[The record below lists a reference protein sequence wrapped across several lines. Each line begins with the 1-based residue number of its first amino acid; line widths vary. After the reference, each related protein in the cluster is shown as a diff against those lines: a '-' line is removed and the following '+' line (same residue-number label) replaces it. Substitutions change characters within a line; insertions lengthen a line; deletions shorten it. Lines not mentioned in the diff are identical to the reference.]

1 MGFAVLDEDGGKFD
15 LVQHRSTLQ
24 LQGREGQR
32 YRLWLNNLGNA
43 TYEVVSTV
51 DGLDVLNGQPGSL
64 KNRGYV
70 LEPGE
75 SLVIEGFRK
84 NEREVAAFRFAS
96 PDDAYAGRRTAGISR
111 RRPERRRLRAAT
123 TLSRLRHLH
132 ENCAAAF
139 LHKQSISQEP
149 PMNRFSLPR
158 PDARQCVAGLGFSAL
173 LLLASSANA
182 AACRDITSVQQSA
195 DATRNTSMGGHV
207 TQHIYGMTPPSGSS
221 QKDKTLFKSRGNY
234 DAAWRQYGYIDN
246 PVACSGNSKFQV
258 VSLEKLH
265 MGKIDAYSCK
275 QADGQGACTR
285 WDTYMAK
292 EISYGFVLKDGKWIL
307 NTLYPVPLD

>member
-1 MGFAVLDEDGGKFD
+1 M
-15 LVQHRSTLQ
+15 
-24 LQGREGQR
+24 
-32 YRLWLNNLGNA
+32 
-43 TYEVVSTV
+43 
-51 DGLDVLNGQPGSL
+51 
-64 KNRGYV
+64 
-70 LEPGE
+70 
-75 SLVIEGFRK
+75 IEGFRK

-96 PDDAYAGRRTAGISR
+96 PDDAYASNSAAGDSRNLGVIGVALFELDAPASGREAPADGPQAFPADARNGGGYAPPPR
-111 RRPERRRLRAAT
+111 YRDW
-123 TLSRLRHLH
+123 RHLH